1 MSTVTFENET
11 LEIIEGESVLETL
24 LDAGHDIPYSCQAGA
39 CHCCMMHA
47 VKGTPNPESQRGLKA
62 TQVEQGY
69 FLACQC
75 HPEEDIEVSLET
87 SRNTKS
93 AIVVKKN
100 VDAGSV
106 LKLSLKCDLGYKP
119 GQFVNLIRKDGLS
132 RSYSI
137 ASVPAL
143 EDTLE
148 FHIRIYPDGQFSQ
161 WAINELN
168 IGDELDVEG
177 PLGECFYTTSNPQQ
191 PLLLIGT
198 GTGLAPLYGIIRD
211 AIQQG
216 HQGPITLYLGAR
228 TPESLYL
235 QDELRK
241 IESEHSLFTYKPVLL
256 DGNVEGSTN
265 GDLNDVVKTDLPD
278 LNGYAVY
285 LCGAAE
291 RMTNLRKQSFL
302 SGASMRD
309 IFVDL
314 FTPAG

>member
-1 MSTVTFENET
+1 MSTVTFDNDT

-39 CHCCMMHA
+39 CHCCLMNA
-47 VKGTPNPESQRGLKA
+47 VKGIPNPESQRGLKA

-93 AIVVKKN
+93 AIVAKKQIEVGN
-100 VDAGSV
+100 V
-106 LKLSLKCDLGYKP
+106 LRLWLKCDLSYKA

-137 ASVPAL
+137 ASVSGT
-143 EDTLE
+143 DDSLE
-148 FHIRIYPDGQFSQ
+148 FHLRIYPDGQFSQ
-161 WAINELN
+161 WAMNELKV
-168 IGDELDVEG
+168 GDELDVEG

-191 PLLLIGT
+191 PLLLAGT
-198 GTGLAPLYGIIRD
+198 GTGLAPLYGIIHD
-211 AIQQG
+211 ALKQN

-228 TPESLYL
+228 TPDSLYL

-241 IESEHSLFTYKPVLL
+241 LESEHSHFTYKPVLL
-256 DGNVEGSTN
+256 DGEVTGSVN
-265 GDLNDVVKTDLPD
+265 GDLNEVIKADLPD

>member
-1 MSTVTFENET
+1 MSTVTFENEKM
-11 LEIIEGESVLETL
+11 EIIEGDSVLETL

-47 VKGTPNPESQRGLKA
+47 VSGTPNPEAQRGLKT

-75 HPEEDIEVSLET
+75 RPEDDIEVSLET
-87 SRNTKS
+87 SRSTKS
-93 AIVVKKN
+93 AIVTKKSVESGN
-100 VDAGSV
+100 VLRLWLQGDIS
-106 LKLSLKCDLGYKP
+106 YKP
-119 GQFVNLIRKDGLS
+119 GQFVNLIRKDGLT

-143 EDTLE
+143 QDNLE
-148 FHIRIYPDGQFSQ
+148 FHLRIYPDGQFSQ
-161 WAINELN
+161 WATEDLKV
-168 IGDELDVEG
+168 GDELDVEG
-177 PLGECFYTTSNPQQ
+177 PLGECFYTSANPEQ
-191 PLLLIGT
+191 PLLLAGT

-211 AIQQG
+211 ALEQG
-216 HQGPITLYLGAR
+216 HSGPITLFVGAR

-235 QDELRK
+235 QDELRELASK
-241 IESEHSLFTYKPVLL
+241 HSHFSYKPVLL
-256 DGNVEGSTN
+256 EGEVEGSQN
-265 GDLNDVVKTDLPD
+265 GDLNEVIKAELPD

-291 RMTNLRKQSFL
+291 RMTRLRKQSFL

-314 FTPAG
+314 FTPAA